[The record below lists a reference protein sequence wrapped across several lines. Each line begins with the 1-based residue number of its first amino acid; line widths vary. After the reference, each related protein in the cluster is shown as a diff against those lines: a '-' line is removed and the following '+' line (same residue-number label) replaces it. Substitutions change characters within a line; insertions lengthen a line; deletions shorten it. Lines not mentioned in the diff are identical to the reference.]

1 MWLAVTGAGT
11 ISLGRW
17 LVGKRRG
24 ATQPGG
30 SETTMH
36 VRTLLAA
43 FNIAPDEGVPVAL
56 LLSHSFFM
64 GLAGVFFYTAASAIF
79 LMTFA
84 PTALPFVYMASA
96 GFVALCGFLYAQARG
111 TPAGVTALPR
121 DTGGVGALCR
131 GLSRWPLA
139 HPCPVARLRSVL
151 VAPRPGGLNE
161 PGFLGPGRAPLQRAA
176 REAAVQPHRDWRNS
190 GKYSRRLCHPSG
202 GPRPWDA

>member
-1 MWLAVTGAGT
+1 MPAAACPQHRLGAGMTFSWRRTYETDIQGIFVWLTVTGAGT

-24 ATQPGG
+24 ATQPRG

-96 GFVALCGFLYAQARG
+96 GFVALCGFLYAQ
-111 TPAGVTALPR
+111 LE
-121 DTGGVGALCR
+121 
-131 GLSRWPLA
+131 
-139 HPCPVARLRSVL
+139 ARLPVSRLFLATLVVL
-151 VAPRPGGLNE
+151 VLSVVACRAGLW
-161 PGFLGPGRAPLQRAA
+161 LT
-176 REAAVQPHRDWRNS
+176 H
-190 GKYSRRLCHPSG
+190 HPIFG
-202 GPRPWDA
+202 ELLRVWDALLRTPIGSRATTLASRFVKL